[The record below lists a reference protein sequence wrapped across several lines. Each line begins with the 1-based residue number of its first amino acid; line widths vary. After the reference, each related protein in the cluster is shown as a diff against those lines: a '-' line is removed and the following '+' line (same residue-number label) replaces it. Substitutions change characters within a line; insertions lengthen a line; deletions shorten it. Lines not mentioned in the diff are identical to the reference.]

1 MRKHQ
6 LLLREPP
13 PGTCHLLCMRDLIL
27 TMSLGSSLSSHL
39 PTYNQLWVLQP
50 GNPAARAGSG
60 VSSSPR
66 LLPAK
71 EVMPVHVSQG
81 AGARVWGGAGESE
94 ADPWSEGRG
103 GADLSSH
110 PCSVPSSLGG
120 LGQPLSLEPRFPH
133 LRGVLVV
140 LPASRGGSLGL

>member
-1 MRKHQ
+1 MLAK
-6 LLLREPP
+6 EPAA
-13 PGTCHLLCMRDLIL
+13 GFGEV
-27 TMSLGSSLSSHL
+27 LGSRRLTH
-39 PTYNQLWVLQP
+39 
-50 GNPAARAGSG
+50 G
-60 VSSSPR
+60 V
-66 LLPAK
+66 
-71 EVMPVHVSQG
+71 
-81 AGARVWGGAGESE
+81 
-94 ADPWSEGRG
+94 RG